1 MLSNN
6 QIKKLVYGIMVLI
19 ILILLVNIYLTKINN
34 NYDDNIFEISVN
46 SNKVIEGLENN
57 NSLET
62 TLSSYKEN
70 VKKFDSKNLEIFK
83 KILVLNEAEYLNDT
97 INENSKTRLDMK
109 NLLNNDKFKKHIS
122 DVDDMF
128 KYVDYLLD
136 NFDKSKK

>member
-34 NYDDNIFEISVN
+34 NYDDSIFEISVN

-83 KILVLNEAEYLNDT
+83 
-97 INENSKTRLDMK
+97 
-109 NLLNNDKFKKHIS
+109 
-122 DVDDMF
+122 
-128 KYVDYLLD
+128 
-136 NFDKSKK
+136 

>member
-34 NYDDNIFEISVN
+34 NYDDSIFEISVN

-83 KILVLNEAEYLNDT
+83 KILVLNESEYLNDT
-97 INENSKTRLDMK
+97 INENSKTRLDIK